1 MAMMMMRRRK
11 ECLIFM
17 LYSCHQTIGLEF
29 DARNMFIVHAGIHP
43 NMFDFLTCLSLT
55 KFQVQT
61 QAVCFLFWPDHKHA
75 AALAATSARALVL
88 GCYVFARELYLQK
101 SQE

>member
-1 MAMMMMRRRK
+1 MLRRRK

-61 QAVCFLFWPDHKHA
+61 QAVSFCFGPDHKHA
-75 AALAATSARALVL
+75 AALAAARVLVL
-88 GCYVFARELYLQK
+88 GCYGAALG
-101 SQE
+101 S